1 MCFELTLSSGAYV
14 KGRDHFRSNGQGA
27 DIGTYAF
34 GFEWAAFACYFI
46 STVLFCMS
54 GKGRKNNASKG
65 APDSPAKGTFF
76 KGGRSTSTR
85 SRGSFINGDN
95 KEYV

>member
-1 MCFELTLSSGAYV
+1 MLISHSGAFV
-14 KGRDHFRSNGQGA
+14 KGRDHFRSNGQTA

-34 GFEWAAFACYFI
+34 GFMWASFACFLL
-46 STVLFCMS
+46 STILFCMG
-54 GKGRKNNASKG
+54 GKGKKSSSTKS